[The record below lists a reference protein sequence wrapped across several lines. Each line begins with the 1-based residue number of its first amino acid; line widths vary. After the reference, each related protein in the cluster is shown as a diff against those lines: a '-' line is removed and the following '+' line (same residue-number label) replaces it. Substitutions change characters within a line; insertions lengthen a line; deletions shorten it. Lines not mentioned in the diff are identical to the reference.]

1 MMWKMVFRVLPFLY
15 MGVIWTLSS
24 FPANAVVELTD
35 LSLDRFIKES
45 MHLIE
50 FAILYLLFVFGVH
63 TTKIPFTKKLNLV
76 CAAIACLYG
85 ITDEIHQSF
94 VPARSATLIDVVK
107 DVTGVAIC
115 WYFIDRAS
123 FYKRFSKI
131 SSFLRLLKRI

>member
-1 MMWKMVFRVLPFLY
+1 MRKWIFRVLPFLY

-24 FPANAVVELTD
+24 FPANAVVELSD

-50 FAILYLLFVFGVH
+50 FAILYLLFVFAMH
-63 TTKIPFTKKLNLV
+63 TTKVPFSKKINFA
-76 CAAIACLYG
+76 CAVIACLYG

-115 WYFIDRAS
+115 SFFIDRAA
-123 FYKRFSKI
+123 FHKRFSKI
-131 SSFLRLLKRI
+131 AAFLRFLNKA

>member
-1 MMWKMVFRVLPFLY
+1 MWKMVFRVLPFLY

-50 FAILYLLFVFGVH
+50 FAILYLLFVFGIH
-63 TTKIPFTKKLNLV
+63 TTKIPFTKKVNLV
-76 CAAIACLYG
+76 CAVIACFYG

-107 DVTGVAIC
+107 DVTGVAVC

-123 FYKRFSKI
+123 FNKRFSKI
-131 SSFLRLLKRI
+131 SSFLRFLKRV